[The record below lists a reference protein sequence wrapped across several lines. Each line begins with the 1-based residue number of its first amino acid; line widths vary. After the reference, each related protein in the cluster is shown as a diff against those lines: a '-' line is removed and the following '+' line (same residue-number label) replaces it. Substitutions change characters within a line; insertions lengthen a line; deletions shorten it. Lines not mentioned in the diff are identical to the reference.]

1 MSHGGD
7 CTDDAEGSVFDD
19 SESTVTAVAF
29 RFQEFN
35 AGSFLAEGFEFF
47 DFVYETSD
55 FCFFHFH
62 GAEFDTLA
70 DGDTSDDIDDLL
82 SIFDRSLLKLF
93 ESATGCCDGLIDVI
107 EEA

>member
-1 MSHGGD
+1 MLTALPVMVGR
-7 CTDDAEGSVFDD
+7 EW
-19 SESTVTAVAF
+19 VTGVIAPMTPKGACSIT
-29 RFQEFN
+29 
-35 AGSFLAEGFEFF
+35 AK
-47 DFVYETSD
+47 TSD
-55 FCFFHFH
+55 FGFFHFH

-107 EEA
+107 EEAGVTAGW